1 MIPPEPAVLFNIL
14 APRLH
19 KYSLALQLVFFSPT
33 EAKVPTGFSALELK
47 WCNFERLGKKKRPQT
62 WKSPKQS
69 DWETRD
75 CDHILTLRRTC
86 SITSTWLN
94 RWCWQ
99 GRASRAWSFSLPI
112 PLSRV
117 HPLAHAGFL
126 PIGTFSCRL
135 SLIFSVPQLC
145 APSRWTKHL
154 TNRSVSIVILQ
165 GCYCEMTRVSLKR
178 KMRKGAEGSSK
189 ASGKMTI
196 ILSREE
202 TESKTPLHPS
212 SLDGKSLWEDLRAVG
227 LWGKRII

>member
-1 MIPPEPAVLFNIL
+1 M
-14 APRLH
+14 
-19 KYSLALQLVFFSPT
+19 
-33 EAKVPTGFSALELK
+33 
-47 WCNFERLGKKKRPQT
+47 
-62 WKSPKQS
+62 
-69 DWETRD
+69 RD

-86 SITSTWLN
+86 STTSTWLN
-94 RWCWQ
+94 KWCRQ
-99 GRASRAWSFSLPI
+99 GRASRAWSFSSPI

-126 PIGTFSCRL
+126 PKGTFYCRL

-145 APSRWTKHL
+145 VPSRWTKHL
-154 TNRSVSIVILQ
+154 TNRFVSIVILR

-178 KMRKGAEGSSK
+178 EMRKGAEGSSK
-189 ASGKMTI
+189 ASGKVTI

-212 SLDGKSLWEDLRAVG
+212 SLDGKSLWKDFPGVG